1 MPAQNFV
8 LHVYSSLKQILGRIE
23 RHSVVKH
30 PLTDTGYRTGSGGT
44 EKSDNT
50 RSKSYA
56 KPGFSGI
63 EIKLEQ
69 VRYIPVYSRA
79 ARELYCTNV
88 HIYSIGKIKWSL
100 TVAVP
105 IFDDSDLLNDLFVI
119 PATLWVVGL
128 SDFLKSGI
136 LWGKMASLHV
146 TKYDG
151 SAARFLS
158 GSSDVHS
165 RALCPYP
172 LFKLLL
178 TGISRWQAIRITISE
193 YTAVYEDCQY

>member
-50 RSKSYA
+50 RSKSHA

-105 IFDDSDLLNDLFVI
+105 IFDDSDLLDDLFVI
-119 PATLWVVGL
+119 VWQRPCGGHVQTSRNFSTIFFTTYSLRPERQAMMKNRPCVPFDPQVQGPIVL
-128 SDFLKSGI
+128 LK
-136 LWGKMASLHV
+136 
-146 TKYDG
+146 
-151 SAARFLS
+151 
-158 GSSDVHS
+158 
-165 RALCPYP
+165 
-172 LFKLLL
+172 
-178 TGISRWQAIRITISE
+178 
-193 YTAVYEDCQY
+193 